1 MEEENASVKS
11 TIAFKHISQVQQ
23 VACGL
28 APNMNK
34 QRGTLRVNR
43 ALPLPTSVHK
53 QTPSQSIIKAH
64 SSEDK
69 GKEIK

>member
-34 QRGTLRVNR
+34 QRGTSRVNR
-43 ALPLPTSVHK
+43 ALPLPTNTAIE
-53 QTPSQSIIKAH
+53 TPTMHAIAWPMAAAAL
-64 SSEDK
+64 
-69 GKEIK
+69 